1 MLQCLR
7 RKFLQKPCNSTHH
20 LADTEN
26 AYLIVGLGNPGKEYE
41 ATRHNIGFLAVELLA
56 GRWRAGSWST
66 KFGGRIATAQKGR
79 DRILL
84 LKPMGYMNLSG
95 GPVQQTA
102 HFYRVG
108 PEKVVV
114 VCDDVN
120 LPFGQVRIRAKGG
133 AGGHNGL
140 KSVQQSLGTDGYV
153 RIRLGV
159 GGGTPG
165 RDLTGHVLGRF
176 GSEEKR
182 DLERVLERC
191 AGAVET
197 MIEKDLAVAMSQ
209 FNGSALETKE

>member
-1 MLQCLR
+1 M
-7 RKFLQKPCNSTHH
+7 
-20 LADTEN
+20 ADTEN

-41 ATRHNIGFLAVELLA
+41 ATRHNIGFLAVDLLHE
-56 GRWRAGSWST
+56 RWRGSSWST
-66 KFGGRIATAQKGR
+66 KFNGQLASAQKGKAKVW
-79 DRILL
+79 L
-84 LKPMGYMNLSG
+84 LKPQSYMNLSG
-95 GPVQQTA
+95 GPVQQTS
-102 HFYRVG
+102 HFYRVA

-120 LPFGQVRIRAKGG
+120 LPFGEVRIRAKGG

-140 KSVQQSLGTDGYV
+140 KSIQQSLGTDGYV

-176 GSEEKR
+176 ASAERG
-182 DLERVLERC
+182 DLDRILDRC

-197 MIEKDLAVAMSQ
+197 MMDRDLNVAMSQ
-209 FNGSALETKE
+209 FNGSALGTKE